1 MKNKKNQSD
10 LTLPEGTCEV
20 CGFTSKDS
28 LELHSS
34 EGILIILKDRMTAIE
49 LVRIIETLSEAASE
63 LTVTLARAC
72 GICNKCGDK
81 NPGPCEN
88 CDGNEVCA
96 FLNGCKDGPT
106 EWVANCSL
114 CQDLLNDSQ
123 DVRIPD
129 YVLEDA
135 GIPKDAK
142 LEAYA
147 DEDSGEITVTKAED
161 RWDITDVPPG
171 LLMVLAQSGVCL
183 AELDELIML
192 EEIVYGR

>member
-1 MKNKKNQSD
+1 MKSKKKRPD
-10 LTLPEGTCEV
+10 LALPKNACDV
-20 CGFTSKDS
+20 CGFTSKDT
-28 LELHSS
+28 LELHAA
-34 EGILIILKDRMTAIE
+34 ENTLIILKDRMTAMELIRAIE
-49 LVRIIETLSEAASE
+49 VLNETASE
-63 LTVTLARAC
+63 LTVALAMAC
-72 GICNKCGDK
+72 GICNNCGDK
-81 NPGPCEN
+81 NPEPCES
-88 CDGNEVCA
+88 CDGSKVCA
-96 FLNGCKDGPT
+96 FLNGCKDGPV

-114 CQDLLNDSQ
+114 CQDLLDDSQ

-147 DEDSGEITVTKAED
+147 DEDSGEITVTEAED

-192 EEIVYGR
+192 EETIYGR